1 MFWDSVI
8 GGLEVLTFWETYVAG
23 LVYLL
28 IFMVPMALMGLT
40 MKEGMAAGC
49 VSMLVIPV
57 FQAAA
62 VAVFVLTL
70 APIIFGFAEDAA
82 WSFPW
87 VVISMLPGMFIKLVG
102 TLVLSAIGVSFVPLI
117 GQMRSLHTLVLG
129 GIALL
134 FVLKIFGSL
143 YPEVDLGK
151 LDSSSWILVHIWI
164 AYHRWLNG
172 LGGDS
177 CCIDSCYCWQS
188 QFRRHQHVTN
198 VPSCSNF
205 RLYPPV
211 HLRSMDW
218 KPAQEWPLNN
228 GF

>member
-102 TLVLSAIGVSFVPLI
+102 TLGKVRISGEIL
-117 GQMRSLHTLVLG
+117 LG
-129 GIALL
+129 
-134 FVLKIFGSL
+134 
-143 YPEVDLGK
+143 
-151 LDSSSWILVHIWI
+151 
-164 AYHRWLNG
+164 
-172 LGGDS
+172 
-177 CCIDSCYCWQS
+177 
-188 QFRRHQHVTN
+188 
-198 VPSCSNF
+198 
-205 RLYPPV
+205 
-211 HLRSMDW
+211 
-218 KPAQEWPLNN
+218 
-228 GF
+228 

>member
-151 LDSSSWILVHIWI
+151 LDLLPGFWFTSGLLIIGGLMAWVGTLAASILATVGSRNSEGTSMLLMFPVAAIFGFIPLFIYGAWIGNQL
-164 AYHRWLNG
+164 RNG
-172 LGGDS
+172 L
-177 CCIDSCYCWQS
+177 
-188 QFRRHQHVTN
+188 
-198 VPSCSNF
+198 
-205 RLYPPV
+205 
-211 HLRSMDW
+211 
-218 KPAQEWPLNN
+218 
-228 GF
+228 

>member
-151 LDSSSWILVHIWI
+151 LDLLPGFWFTSGLLIIGGLMAWVGTLAASILATVGSRNSEGTSMLLMFPVAAIFGFIPCSFTEHGLETSSGMAS
-164 AYHRWLNG
+164 
-172 LGGDS
+172 
-177 CCIDSCYCWQS
+177 
-188 QFRRHQHVTN
+188 
-198 VPSCSNF
+198 
-205 RLYPPV
+205 
-211 HLRSMDW
+211 
-218 KPAQEWPLNN
+218 K
-228 GF
+228 

>member
-151 LDSSSWILVHIWI
+151 LDLLPGFWFTAGLLIIGGLMAWVGTLAASILATVGSRNSEGTSMLLMFPVAAIFGFIPLFIYGAWIGNQL
-164 AYHRWLNG
+164 RNG
-172 LGGDS
+172 L
-177 CCIDSCYCWQS
+177 
-188 QFRRHQHVTN
+188 
-198 VPSCSNF
+198 
-205 RLYPPV
+205 
-211 HLRSMDW
+211 
-218 KPAQEWPLNN
+218 
-228 GF
+228 